1 MKLQKRYTDDEKLL
15 QILSGTSY
23 AFFCANDD
31 LKNLE
36 KYKRKLLSQK
46 GFKENLEMEIL
57 LLLEKLGFPMD
68 ELGTYLYKNLIVYIV
83 SNIENISKRQDIL
96 NTKYLLF
103 AIKDAF
109 SNVYLNLA
117 RYDLE
122 MGVKKFHC
130 FIMKALNKID
140 NEKADKALIE
150 AIYGRIPFE
159 TDYAEQAFILGCYFA
174 GKYEK
179 IDTQDNE
186 LEQIEYP
193 KVKELGNMPKV
204 K

>member
-1 MKLQKRYTDDEKLL
+1 MKLQKKYTDDEKLM

-36 KYKRKLLSQK
+36 KYKRKLLSE
-46 GFKENLEMEIL
+46 KEIKKNLEMEIL

-68 ELGTYLYKNLIVYIV
+68 ELGTYLYKNLIVHIV
-83 SNIENISKRQDIL
+83 SNIENVSKRQDIL

-130 FIMKALNKID
+130 FIMKALNEID
-140 NEKADKALIE
+140 NEKADKALIKD
-150 AIYGRIPFE
+150 IYGRIPFE

-174 GKYEK
+174 GKYQQINIEN
-179 IDTQDNE
+179 NE

-193 KVKELGNMPKV
+193 KIKELSNMPKV